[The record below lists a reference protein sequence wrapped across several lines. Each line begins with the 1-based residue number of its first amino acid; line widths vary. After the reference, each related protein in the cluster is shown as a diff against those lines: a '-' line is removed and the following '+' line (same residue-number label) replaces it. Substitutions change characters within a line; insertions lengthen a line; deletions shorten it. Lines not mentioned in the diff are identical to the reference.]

1 MAKGVIEFIDIENKK
16 VTINGKEYA
25 IGKKIWNRESLGDKL
40 EKGIE
45 IEYEIKGANFDF
57 KRIISREEKE
67 FINKNSYG
75 KNNSNRNASNT
86 VVSQKFDYPYNFVR
100 VNEKVEREAIE
111 KGELS
116 GKILCSLTNRSPI
129 FFPEPKKSEAKNQH
143 SREFFFEKNGK
154 YIIPASSLKGNFRS
168 VLEAISNS
176 CFTNIEEE
184 RLEKRLPAGS
194 FNDKIFGIIKRLPTE
209 NEDGLIV
216 EAEKVKVKIKALPR
230 EYEKEG
236 IYNIK
241 VSNLIKN
248 YSEGKNIEKFDEF
261 NRLFS
266 KEDINAVLWIG
277 SKIFRKEYE
286 KILYPKPNGRSFKF
300 SKNEYDDIKYLLN
313 QRKER
318 EKKNNKTFYFD
329 DLKVEDPIIFQ
340 SLANEKAVNLAFSEI
355 PRLRYKYSPYDLL
368 QKELRAC
375 ETFENACYACRIF
388 GMTGNNLEDKKEE
401 EKEKNALQGRVFF
414 KDATIDK
421 KDAKIQSS
429 PVLIKSLGEPHPTLT
444 GFYLEKGSYDEKVK
458 IRGRKFYWHH
468 TDKIDKEFSKFEKS
482 ITSKK
487 EEKHNSSIQFM
498 NHGNRFNFE
507 VSFKNLKEDELGL
520 LLLTLEL
527 EEGMLHKFGK
537 AKALGFGS
545 SEVKIEKLLLES
557 SNKYSSFDVSYV
569 ESDKKSE
576 YIDIFKKKFDL
587 ENKDQWKD
595 LKLIMNKDNKL
606 DFSKSPFPEAEN
618 KKGQI
623 NSLNWF
629 MNMKMSL
636 KNNFKLPKIQDYK

>member
-1 MAKGVIEFIDIENKK
+1 MNK
-16 VTINGKEYA
+16 NDY
-25 IGKKIWNRESLGDKL
+25 KKI
-40 EKGIE
+40 
-45 IEYEIKGANFDF
+45 
-57 KRIISREEKE
+57 
-67 FINKNSYG
+67 NKFN
-75 KNNSNRNASNT
+75 
-86 VVSQKFDYPYNFVR
+86 YPYNFVR
-100 VNEKVEREAIE
+100 VNEKVERKTIE

-116 GKILCSLTNRSPI
+116 GKIICSLTNRSPI
-129 FFPEPKKSEAKNQH
+129 FFPEPKKNKGKNGH

-154 YIIPASSLKGNFRS
+154 YIIPSSSLKGSFRS

-176 CFTNIEEE
+176 CFTNIKIDE
-184 RLEKRLPAGS
+184 LEKKLLK
-194 FNDKIFGIIKRLPTE
+194 KINRVDCIIKRIPTE

-216 EAEKVKVKIKALPR
+216 EAIKIKVKSEALPR
-230 EYEKEG
+230 EYKKEG
-236 IYNIK
+236 IYSIK

-248 YSEGKNIEKFDEF
+248 YNEDKNIEKFDEF
-261 NRLFS
+261 NKLFS
-266 KEDINAVLWIG
+266 KEDMDAILWI
-277 SKIFRKEYE
+277 SSETNNKKYE
-286 KILYPKPNGRSFKF
+286 KILYPKPNGRRFKF

-313 QRKER
+313 QGKKKE
-318 EKKNNKTFYFD
+318 NKTFYFD
-329 DLKVEDPIIFQ
+329 ELKVEDPIIFQ
-340 SLANEKAVNLAFSEI
+340 TSFNEKAVNLAFSEI
-355 PRLRYKYSPYDLL
+355 PRLGYKCSPYDLL
-368 QKELRAC
+368 PKELRAC

-401 EKEKNALQGRVFF
+401 EKDKIALQGRVFF

-444 GFYLEKGSYDEKVK
+444 GFYLETGSYDEKVK

-468 TDKIDKEFSKFEKS
+468 TDKIDKEFSKFKKS

-487 EEKHNSSIQFM
+487 PEKYNSSIQFM

-507 VSFKNLKEDELGL
+507 VFFKNLKEDELGL

-557 SNKYSSFDVSYV
+557 SNKYSSFDSFYI

-595 LKLIMNKDNKL
+595 LKLIMNKENKL
-606 DFSKSPFPEAEN
+606 DFSKSPFPEAEKN
-618 KKGQI
+618 GKI

-629 MNMKMSL
+629 TNMKKSL